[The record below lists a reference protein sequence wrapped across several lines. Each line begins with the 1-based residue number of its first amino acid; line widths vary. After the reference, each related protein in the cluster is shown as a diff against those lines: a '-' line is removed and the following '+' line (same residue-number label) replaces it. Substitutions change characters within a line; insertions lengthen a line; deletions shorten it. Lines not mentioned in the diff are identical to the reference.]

1 MPQSLFSEFQVS
13 PDTTLK
19 NRFVKAAMEENL
31 ANDQQLPDKKLF
43 NLYQQWAD
51 GGVGLIITGNVM
63 IDKWAMTGPGGVALE
78 QTTPL
83 APFKKWAEI
92 AKSNN
97 TKVWM
102 QLNHPGRQVFKAMG
116 GKNLA
121 PSAIAINL
129 GKHSNMFSIPQAM
142 IEEEIQDI
150 IHRFGQS
157 ALQAKQ
163 AGFDG
168 VEIHAAHGYLLAQFL
183 SPLTNQ
189 RSDQWGGSLTNRAR
203 LLIEVIKQVRAIC
216 GADFDVAVKLN
227 SADFQRGGFDIADA
241 EQVINWLAEHNVNLV
256 ELSGGSY
263 EAPAMQGQSADD
275 RTLARE
281 AYFLDFTEKLV
292 QRSPIPLMLTG
303 GIQRY
308 AVAQK
313 VVDAGFSLCG
323 LATALAYRPDMIN
336 MWFKTPEFRL
346 RIPVITWS
354 NKTLAA
360 LATMAIIKRQ
370 LSRMSLGYTP
380 KLTDSPFLSL
390 LIDQIKKRRRTK
402 RYRRQLRERS
412 QLP

>member
-13 PDTTLK
+13 PNTKIK

-31 ANDQQLPDKKLF
+31 ANAQQLPDEKLF
-43 NLYQQWAD
+43 KLYQQWAD

-83 APFKKWAEI
+83 APFKKWAKI

-142 IEEEIQDI
+142 IEEEIQEI

-189 RSDQWGGSLTNRAR
+189 RNDQWGGSLANRSR
-203 LLIEVIKQVRAIC
+203 LLIAVIKQVRKTC
-216 GADFDVAVKLN
+216 GDDFDVAVKLN
-227 SADFQRGGFDIADA
+227 SADFQRGGFDIDDA

-263 EAPAMQGQSADD
+263 EAPAMQGRSADE

-281 AYFLDFTEKLV
+281 AYFLSFTEKLV

-303 GIQRY
+303 GIQKFGI
-308 AVAQK
+308 AQK
-313 VVDAGFSLCG
+313 VINTGFSLCG
-323 LATALAYRPDMIN
+323 LATTLAYKPDIIN
-336 MWFKTPEFRL
+336 VWYKTPEFRL
-346 RIPVITWS
+346 NIPAINWS

-370 LSRMSLGYTP
+370 LRRMSQGQKP

-390 LIDQIKKRRRTK
+390 LIEQIKNRRRTK
-402 RYRRQLRERS
+402 VYRRQLTEKSECR
-412 QLP
+412 